1 MSQDGVIW
9 GKYQLLAPE
18 LNERTLR
25 LFAAAEAKTLGRGG
39 ISLAARA
46 IEVSHDRISR
56 GIQDLESEKKSYP
69 DRVRRQGGGR
79 KKQGACCDLVCFLS
93 VV

>member
-1 MSQDGVIW
+1 MSQEDIIRE
-9 GKYQLLAPE
+9 KYQLLAPE

-25 LFAAAEAKTLGRGG
+25 LFAAAEAKSLGRGG
-39 ISLAARA
+39 ISLVARA

-56 GIQDLESEKKSYP
+56 GIQDLESEKKLYP

-79 KKQGACCDLVCFLS
+79 KKQS
-93 VV
+93 KKTS